1 MYKSAD
7 AKKAYFQERYKK
19 NKERYAKANKEHWVK
34 YTKKKL
40 NKDDVTEEEIRLC
53 KNEYYREYRREH
65 STVIKKNMDNFW
77 KRKAMEQDALRKEFL
92 QNEE

>member
-19 NKERYAKANKEHWVK
+19 NKERYAKANEEHWIK

-40 NKDDVTEEEIRLC
+40 NKEDVTEEEIRLC
-53 KNEYYREYRREH
+53 KNEYYREYRQRNK
-65 STVIKKNMDNFW
+65 SKVQKNLDDFW
-77 KRKAMEQDALRKEFL
+77 QRKADEHNAI
-92 QNEE
+92 